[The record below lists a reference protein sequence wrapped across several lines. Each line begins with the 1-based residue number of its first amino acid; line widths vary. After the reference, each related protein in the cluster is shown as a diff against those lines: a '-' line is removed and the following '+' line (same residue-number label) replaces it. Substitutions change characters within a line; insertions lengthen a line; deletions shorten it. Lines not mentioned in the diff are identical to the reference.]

1 MSSIELNFQKLKMA
15 DLMFYAYSI
24 KVNNCFT
31 LNQINDQ
38 KLVLNNRNEEFEN
51 EIEKNKVFQNLIFP
65 ISIIKDNLII
75 KPIQFTITKNKK
87 NIMFIQNRKLKTTY
101 NRIECIY
108 DIELIVNLFQNQFL
122 IYLIF
127 KENQKIIGEYV
138 NILTINNNIENEI
151 NDKLRNER
159 KKYEIRNEIKFEI
172 KKKKKYDFIK
182 KNEIRNE
189 IKFEIKKKKKYVL
202 IDTNQYEQNKK
213 KKEEKKYINNKITI
227 ESIDSNQKRL
237 KNKLLKSK
245 IGLENPMATCY
256 MASILQ
262 AFIHTD
268 LFLDKFLENNNDRGL
283 SQLLYNLFIKISSS
297 NNSYSIKSFAESLNK
312 IDNRYN
318 YKKGNNPILFITNLL
333 EHLDEEN
340 PNNIIS
346 LFKGKKACKCE
357 KYKEYNYEE
366 DFLIYLIQINEDSNI
381 SINKLLTIKTKID
394 MDNEIDIMTESIIK
408 APPIL
413 IINIDELDYRGIQ
426 IEHEIKVCNSKY
438 YLYAINSYTDI
449 HSTM

>member
-1 MSSIELNFQKLKMA
+1 
-15 DLMFYAYSI
+15 
-24 KVNNCFT
+24 
-31 LNQINDQ
+31 
-38 KLVLNNRNEEFEN
+38 
-51 EIEKNKVFQNLIFP
+51 
-65 ISIIKDNLII
+65 
-75 KPIQFTITKNKK
+75 
-87 NIMFIQNRKLKTTY
+87 
-101 NRIECIY
+101 
-108 DIELIVNLFQNQFL
+108 
-122 IYLIF
+122 
-127 KENQKIIGEYV
+127 
-138 NILTINNNIENEI
+138 
-151 NDKLRNER
+151 
-159 KKYEIRNEIKFEI
+159 
-172 KKKKKYDFIK
+172 
-182 KNEIRNE
+182 
-189 IKFEIKKKKKYVL
+189 
-202 IDTNQYEQNKK
+202 
-213 KKEEKKYINNKITI
+213 
-227 ESIDSNQKRL
+227 
-237 KNKLLKSK
+237 
-245 IGLENPMATCY
+245 

-357 KYKEYNYEE
+357 KYKEYNHEE

-381 SINKLLTIKTKID
+381 SINKLLTIKSRID
-394 MDNEIDIMTESIIK
+394 MGNEIDIMTESIIK

-413 IINIDELDYRGIQ
+413 IINIDELDSRGIQ

-438 YLYAINSYTDI
+438 YLYAINSYTDF

>member
-24 KVNNCFT
+24 KVNNYFP

-51 EIEKNKVFQNLIFP
+51 EIEKNKVFQNLIFFFL
-65 ISIIKDNLII
+65 ITKDNLII
-75 KPIQFTITKNKK
+75 IPIQFKITKNRK
-87 NIMFIQNRKLKTTY
+87 NIKFNPNRKSKTFY
-101 NRIECIY
+101 NRIEY
-108 DIELIVNLFQNQFL
+108 IEYINQFL

-127 KENQKIIGEYV
+127 KENQTTIGEYV
-138 NILTINNNIENEI
+138 NILTINNNIKNEI
-151 NDKLRNER
+151 NDKFRNER

-172 KKKKKYDFIK
+172 KKKKKYDFIR

-189 IKFEIKKKKKYVL
+189 IKFEIKKQKKYDL

-227 ESIDSNQKRL
+227 ESIDSNQKWL

-297 NNSYSIKSFAESLNK
+297 NNSYSIKYFAESLNK

-318 YKKGNNPILFITNLL
+318 
-333 EHLDEEN
+333 
-340 PNNIIS
+340 
-346 LFKGKKACKCE
+346 
-357 KYKEYNYEE
+357 
-366 DFLIYLIQINEDSNI
+366 
-381 SINKLLTIKTKID
+381 
-394 MDNEIDIMTESIIK
+394 
-408 APPIL
+408 
-413 IINIDELDYRGIQ
+413 
-426 IEHEIKVCNSKY
+426 
-438 YLYAINSYTDI
+438 
-449 HSTM
+449 

>member
-1 MSSIELNFQKLKMA
+1 MASIELNFQKLKMED
-15 DLMFYAYSI
+15 DLLFYAYSI

-87 NIMFIQNRKLKTTY
+87 NIMFIQNRKLKTIN

-122 IYLIF
+122 TYLIF
-127 KENQKIIGEYV
+127 KENQTTIGEYV
-138 NILTINNNIENEI
+138 NILTINNNIKNEI

-159 KKYEIRNEIKFEI
+159 KKYNIKNEIKFEIKKQKKYDLIDTNQYIKKYEIKNEIKFEI
-172 KKKKKYDFIK
+172 KKKKKYD
-182 KNEIRNE
+182 
-189 IKFEIKKKKKYVL
+189 L
-202 IDTNQYEQNKK
+202 IDTNH
-213 KKEEKKYINNKITI
+213 
-227 ESIDSNQKRL
+227 IDSNQKWL
-237 KNKLLKSK
+237 KNQLLKSK
-245 IGLENPMATCY
+245 IGLENPKATYY

-318 YKKGNNPILFITNLL
+318 YKKGNNPILFITNIL
-333 EHLDEEN
+333 ENLDEEN
-340 PNNIIS
+340 SNNIIS
-346 LFKGKKACKCE
+346 LFKGKKACECE
-357 KYKEYNYEE
+357 KHKEYNYEE

-381 SINKLLTIKTKID
+381 SINKLLTIKTRID
-394 MDNEIDIMTESIIK
+394 MGNEIDIMTESIIK

>member
-1 MSSIELNFQKLKMA
+1 
-15 DLMFYAYSI
+15 
-24 KVNNCFT
+24 
-31 LNQINDQ
+31 
-38 KLVLNNRNEEFEN
+38 
-51 EIEKNKVFQNLIFP
+51 
-65 ISIIKDNLII
+65 
-75 KPIQFTITKNKK
+75 
-87 NIMFIQNRKLKTTY
+87 
-101 NRIECIY
+101 
-108 DIELIVNLFQNQFL
+108 
-122 IYLIF
+122 
-127 KENQKIIGEYV
+127 
-138 NILTINNNIENEI
+138 
-151 NDKLRNER
+151 
-159 KKYEIRNEIKFEI
+159 
-172 KKKKKYDFIK
+172 
-182 KNEIRNE
+182 
-189 IKFEIKKKKKYVL
+189 
-202 IDTNQYEQNKK
+202 
-213 KKEEKKYINNKITI
+213 
-227 ESIDSNQKRL
+227 
-237 KNKLLKSK
+237 
-245 IGLENPMATCY
+245 MATCY

-438 YLYAINSYTDI
+438 YLYAINSYTDF